1 MHTHT
6 WFNMHISHENKSIN
20 ILLLK
25 SSADLPGSQQLLG
38 RTLGH
43 GRLGLAS
50 PGTQWLGSGAAMR
63 MRCQLGV
70 RGTTGAGDLTHFGVK
85 NMRKTL
91 ELRCEKKPFGETF
104 SILEIQKGRNFG
116 PRSCGSLAT
125 TFRPVQG
132 ADLESS
138 KFTEGLPWTI
148 GPCLRLPYIG
158 GEFPFLR

>member
-1 MHTHT
+1 
-6 WFNMHISHENKSIN
+6 MHISHENKSIN

-91 ELRCEKKPFGETF
+91 ELRCEKNLLGKHFLFWKYRKAGTLAPGAVGVLQLPSDLSKVQTLNPQ
-104 SILEIQKGRNFG
+104 SSPRVCLEL
-116 PRSCGSLAT
+116 LA
-125 TFRPVQG
+125 PV
-132 ADLESS
+132 
-138 KFTEGLPWTI
+138 
-148 GPCLRLPYIG
+148 
-158 GEFPFLR
+158 